1 MRLQFILP
9 PAMLALAVSPAF
21 AQLAQPLPIATVT
34 CRDIAKVQ
42 LAYQAAVIYYAAGY
56 RDGLDYGLSVQ
67 GVQTARS
74 SSALPS
80 TDLGSAAPSAPST
93 QAQASAAIASPSAP
107 AASSAPPPGATVDT
121 NNGGSN
127 ATGVVAG
134 LTLQPQDIITA
145 CKAAPDVLL
154 TDIIVNHGGATGM
167 HGTPGGIVSGPV
179 SGAVVSNGSGD
190 VPANSSGGAA
200 STTNGSGTA
209 GTNSTTNSG
218 AGAVNDDLNNAGAQ
232 NQQNIAAPPG
242 TATNPAAGKTPGAA
256 TTGTTGTG
264 ATSP

>member
-9 PAMLALAVSPAF
+9 PAMLALAASPAF

-42 LAYQAAVIYYAAGY
+42 PAYQAAVIYYAAGY

-67 GVQTARS
+67 GVQTA
-74 SSALPS
+74 
-80 TDLGSAAPSAPST
+80 

-209 GTNSTTNSG
+209 GPNSTTNSG
-218 AGAVNDDLNNAGAQ
+218 ASAVNNDLTNAGAQ

-242 TATNPAAGKTPGAA
+242 TATNPAAGRTPGAA

>member
-42 LAYQAAVIYYAAGY
+42 PAYQAAVIYYAAGY

-67 GVQTARS
+67 GVQTA
-74 SSALPS
+74 
-80 TDLGSAAPSAPST
+80 

-209 GTNSTTNSG
+209 GPNSTTNSG
-218 AGAVNDDLNNAGAQ
+218 ASAVNDDLNNAGAQ

>member
-42 LAYQAAVIYYAAGY
+42 PAYQAAVIYYAAGY

-80 TDLGSAAPSAPST
+80 TDLGSAAPSAP
-93 QAQASAAIASPSAP
+93 A
-107 AASSAPPPGATVDT
+107 PGATVDT

-209 GTNSTTNSG
+209 GPNSTTNSG
-218 AGAVNDDLNNAGAQ
+218 ASAVNNDLTNAGAQ

>member
-42 LAYQAAVIYYAAGY
+42 PAYQAAVIYYAAGY

-67 GVQTARS
+67 GVQTA
-74 SSALPS
+74 
-80 TDLGSAAPSAPST
+80 

-200 STTNGSGTA
+200 STTNGSRTA

>member
-42 LAYQAAVIYYAAGY
+42 PAYQAAVIYYAAGY

-67 GVQTARS
+67 GVQTA
-74 SSALPS
+74 
-80 TDLGSAAPSAPST
+80 

-154 TDIIVNHGGATGM
+154 TDIIANHGGATGM

>member
-9 PAMLALAVSPAF
+9 PAMLALAASPAF

-42 LAYQAAVIYYAAGY
+42 PAYQAAVIYYAAGY

-67 GVQTARS
+67 GVQTA
-74 SSALPS
+74 
-80 TDLGSAAPSAPST
+80 

-200 STTNGSGTA
+200 STTNGSRTA
-209 GTNSTTNSG
+209 GPNSTTNSG
-218 AGAVNDDLNNAGAQ
+218 ASAVNNDLTNAGAQ

-242 TATNPAAGKTPGAA
+242 TATNPAAGRTPGAA

-264 ATSP
+264 AASP

>member
-42 LAYQAAVIYYAAGY
+42 PAYQAAVIYYAAGY

-67 GVQTARS
+67 GVQTA
-74 SSALPS
+74 
-80 TDLGSAAPSAPST
+80 